1 MATRRPLLAW
11 FSFLTIVLISLPSF
25 AASKNYRRAARAS
38 FLSGEDFRNLDL
50 RGVVFFSADLRKSNF
65 SRSRLANASFEG
77 SELSKSLFCKAR
89 ARGVSFE
96 GADLTRADLRG
107 ADLRGA
113 IMEGAILTGARLQ
126 GAKLKKVLWKNTT
139 CPDGS
144 NSDQHRNTCLG
155 HLEPFFPRG

>member
-1 MATRRPLLAW
+1 MTIRRPLLAW
-11 FSFLTIVLISLPSF
+11 SIFLTFVLMSLPSF
-25 AASKNYRRAARAS
+25 AASQSYRKAARAS

-65 SRSRLANASFEG
+65 SRARLANASFEG
-77 SELSKSLFCKAR
+77 SELSKSLFRKAR

-96 GADLTRADLRG
+96 SADLTRADLRG

-113 IMEGAILTGARLQ
+113 SMEGAILTGARLQ
-126 GAKLKKVLWKNTT
+126 GAKLRKVVWKNTT

-144 NSDQHRNTCLG
+144 NSDDHHNTCLG